1 MIKLDTVLELGKSL
15 AVKATKDDTKQR
27 IVIASVK
34 FAGLS
39 VDRDAIDE
47 LIGKPV
53 GWCSRVLFDDQ
64 GAPVGHYSLGVL
76 GRLWRISG
84 SIAGGHREGS
94 LPLLQAELTDLT
106 LSLVPLGA
114 VAEGTLT
121 WASRG
126 DEAEDVNDLLGNTCK
141 AVWEITD
148 AGQDDLFA
156 PRSAAAASA
165 TSSTQSILAN
175 MGKGGGEA
183 RP

>member
-1 MIKLDTVLELGKSL
+1 MIKLDTILELGKSL
-15 AVKATKDDTKQR
+15 AVKATKDDAKQR
-27 IVIASVK
+27 TVIASVK
-34 FAGLS
+34 FVGLPI
-39 VDRDAIDE
+39 DRDTIDE

-53 GWCSRVLFDDQ
+53 GWCSQVLFDEQ

-76 GRLWRISG
+76 GRMWRVSG

-94 LPLLQAELTDLT
+94 LPLLQAELTDLR

-126 DEAEDVNDLLGNTCK
+126 DESSDVHDLLGNTCK

-148 AGQDDLFA
+148 GGQEDMFN
-156 PRSAAAASA
+156 PRSANAAKA
-165 TSSTQSILAN
+165 TEATQSIL
-175 MGKGGGEA
+175 GRLGGA
-183 RP
+183 A